1 MAEALT
7 ASVPSRAASEQMA
20 PGAGAVCHP
29 ATMVRGAATMARG
42 AALGAALRRLPRR
55 AATMARG
62 AALGVALRRLPRRA
76 ATARV
81 DARSYRCRMSSTCRW

>member
-42 AALGAALRRLPRR
+42 AALG
-55 AATMARG
+55 
-62 AALGVALRRLPRRA
+62 VALRRLPRRA